1 MEASEDWRVIL
12 QTLNDRVKLIV
23 KLPEVVTLP
32 LTKDYVDIKIQ
43 YRRLKIEEQCKKLNP
58 KVNLTSR
65 SSWRDRL
72 NVNIAATNA
81 ETIDMGKKKDSTSA
95 TRKSLDHRRTAI

>member
-43 YRRLKIEEQCKKLNP
+43 YRRLKIEEQCRKLNP
-58 KVNLTSR
+58 KI
-65 SSWRDRL
+65 
-72 NVNIAATNA
+72 NIEPVFMEGQN
-81 ETIDMGKKKDSTSA
+81 EWKCGSHKY
-95 TRKSLDHRRTAI
+95 